1 MDTGYIQRHISR
13 CENVQA
19 HRADLGR
26 PSDGKALDTITPFRL
41 DIERTNRVVS
51 WGVCTFT
58 PGSHI
63 YSSDLSSGVCAPPV
77 ASPILR
83 LPPIRASSFPIAL
96 TVALIGRG
104 HIDKRF
110 YLMAAAIELPTEFL
124 LWLRRSAEKRAE
136 LPPQTPS
143 DPIATLREVLYSL
156 RLSKYAMG
164 E

>member
-1 MDTGYIQRHISR
+1 VYSPLVTS
-13 CENVQA
+13 
-19 HRADLGR
+19 
-26 PSDGKALDTITPFRL
+26 PFL
-41 DIERTNRVVS
+41 
-51 WGVCTFT
+51 
-58 PGSHI
+58 P
-63 YSSDLSSGVCAPPV
+63 
-77 ASPILR
+77 
-83 LPPIRASSFPIAL
+83 LPPIRASPFPIAL

-110 YLMAAAIELPTEFL
+110 YLMVAAIELPTEFL
-124 LWLRRSAEKRAE
+124 LWLGRSAEKRAE